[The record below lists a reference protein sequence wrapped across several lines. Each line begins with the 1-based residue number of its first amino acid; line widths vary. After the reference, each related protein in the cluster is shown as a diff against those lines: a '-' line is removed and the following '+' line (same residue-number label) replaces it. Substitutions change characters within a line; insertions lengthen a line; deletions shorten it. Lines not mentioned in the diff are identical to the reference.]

1 MHPIRS
7 IGLAIALLALV
18 CVVEPIGMAEST
30 CTVSDRVPSTAHIF
44 VKASDQGAW
53 REDASLPNLPDL
65 ALGGGMTALFVQKRS
80 SQSVTIVKPGQ
91 TFWTYTRYCY
101 SGDGKLGGVG
111 FEVRTH
117 LGWGYRM
124 EGTAF
129 RGEFSASSHR
139 FFRTKDGKA
148 IPQPKGVADA
158 PLGLQPA
165 LYLSVS
171 DLPFAALLK
180 PAANPRG
187 KPGAAVTLARAGN

>member
-1 MHPIRS
+1 MRP

-18 CVVEPIGMAEST
+18 CVAEPIGMAEST
-30 CTVSDRVPSTAHIF
+30 CTVSDRVPSKAHILA
-44 VKASDQGAW
+44 KASDQGAW
-53 REDASLPNLPDL
+53 REVASLPSLPDL
-65 ALGGGMTALFVQKRS
+65 ALSGGMTALLVQKRS

-91 TFWTYTRYCY
+91 SFWTYTRYCY
-101 SGDGKLGGVG
+101 SGDGKLDGVG
-111 FEVRTH
+111 FEVRSH

-124 EGTAF
+124 EGSAF
-129 RGEFSASSHR
+129 RGGFSASSHQ

-148 IPQPKGVADA
+148 IPRPKGVDEA

-180 PAANPRG
+180 TTASPHG
-187 KPGAAVTLARAGN
+187 KQGATVTLARAGN